1 MIVDMKPA
9 LTVMVG
15 ISGSGKSFHA
25 NKLQTSLNAKL
36 IETDALRQELLGSA
50 QDQTQNGRIFAVA
63 RDRVNKFLAEGHN
76 VIIDAT
82 SLNPKERKDWV
93 EIGRANGAEVRAHFV
108 EVSVDVAKQRNA
120 QRLRQVPEWV
130 IDRQISKLQPPT
142 RTEGFDSVTK
152 V

>member
-1 MIVDMKPA
+1 MNKPI

-25 NKLQTSLNAKL
+25 NKLQSSLNAKL
-36 IETDALRQELLGSA
+36 IETDALRQELLGSV

-82 SLNPKERKDWV
+82 SLNPKERRDW
-93 EIGRANGAEVRAHFV
+93 IKIAHDNGAEVHAHFV
-108 EVSVDVAKQRNA
+108 SVSVEIAKARNL
-120 QRLRQVPEWV
+120 QRLRQVPDWV
-130 IDRQISKLQPPT
+130 IDKQVAKLQAPSKN
-142 RTEGFDSVTK
+142 EGFHSVVK

>member
-1 MIVDMKPA
+1 
-9 LTVMVG
+9 MVG

-36 IETDALRQELLGSA
+36 VETDALRQELLGNV

-93 EIGRANGAEVRAHFV
+93 EIGKAHGAEIYAYF
-108 EVSVDVAKQRNA
+108 VDVPISVAKARNA
-120 QRLRQVPEWV
+120 VRVRKVPEWV
-130 IDRQISKLQPPT
+130 IDRQSSKLIPPD
-142 RTEGFDSVTK
+142 RQEGFDKITTI
-152 V
+152 

>member
-1 MIVDMKPA
+1 
-9 LTVMVG
+9 MVG

-36 IETDALRQELLGSA
+36 IETDALRQELLGSV

-93 EIGRANGAEVRAHFV
+93 KIGRDNGAEVRAHFV
-108 EVSVDVAKQRNA
+108 QVPVDVAKQRNL
-120 QRLRQVPEWV
+120 QRLRQVPDWV
-130 IDRQISKLQPPT
+130 IDKQFAKLQTPSKN
-142 RTEGFDSVTK
+142 EGFHSVVK

>member
-1 MIVDMKPA
+1 MVGMKPI

-36 IETDALRQELLGSA
+36 IETDALRQELLGNV

-108 EVSVDVAKQRNA
+108 EVSVDVAKQRNL
-120 QRLRQVPEWV
+120 QRLRQVPDWV
-130 IDRQISKLQPPT
+130 IDKQVAKLQVPSKG
-142 RTEGFDSVTK
+142 EGFDSVVK